1 MTKREKSKEAKEAE
15 FSKLHMRLSPE
26 SLADAERRGMNTVE
40 LLFQYVVE
48 IEEVRKAEK
57 RLEQIDKGIL
67 EMSKEQRAA
76 RAKRLVRQRRVLTG
90 GDIALLMGIE

>member
-15 FSKLHMRLSPE
+15 FIKLRMSLSPE
-26 SLADAERRGMNTVE
+26 SLVDAERRGMNTVE
-40 LLFQYVVE
+40 LLSQYVVE

>member
-1 MTKREKSKEAKEAE
+1 MTKREKNKEAKEAE
-15 FSKLHMRLSPE
+15 FIKLRMSLSPE

-40 LLFQYVVE
+40 LLSQYVVE

-76 RAKRLVRQRRVLTG
+76 RANRIAKQRRVLTEA
-90 GDIALLMGIE
+90 DTALLMGVE